1 MSFRTSSAAYFL
13 IFIPV
18 IFILSACSSDAPVPA
33 ESTRVSITSGELR
46 GKEHLVDTFAWFG
59 IPYAAPPVGDLR
71 WRAPRPALSWEGT
84 FDAFEYGSLCFQPP
98 NGSSGD
104 IAPRTERMMGSEDC
118 LSLNVYAPKNALNA
132 DEPLPVMFWIHGGAN
147 LTGSSQT
154 EEGAYLASSQNVVVV
169 SANYRLGLLG
179 WFRHAALRA
188 TAENE
193 ADASGNFAA
202 LDLIA
207 ALQWVQSNIKNFG
220 GDPSRVTIFG
230 ESAGGR
236 NTWTLVQS
244 PLAKG
249 LFHGAIVESGS
260 LRLTDPLKSEA
271 YDRTEIDYPVYKNNS
286 GELVAKLL
294 TDASLR
300 SELDTAKKLRNVSVD
315 DLYVAAEEPGSEGD
329 VGFISRPRVFLDGY
343 VLIDSPLELFKDPSR
358 YNAVPIITGTNRDEL
373 KMFMMFGDKWVDKR
387 LGFLPEAKNTEQYN
401 RAGAYDADYWRLT
414 SVDLPTEIITRH
426 GGAPVY
432 NYRFDYDDLIE
443 WPVDLPNLMGAAH
456 GLDMLFVFGTN
467 DKFPANWIMRN
478 KEARVELSDTMM
490 NYWGQFAHTGDP
502 GRGSD
507 ESAPRWHSWS
517 EEGDHLIL
525 LDTNA
530 DGGVRMIEDRM
541 TIDRLK
547 QRLLDDDFLDQ
558 EQKCEMYRKTFLT
571 SFSANFGFDM
581 DEYRQFGGASCPLIY
596 SVDERTI

>member
-1 MSFRTSSAAYFL
+1 
-13 IFIPV
+13 
-18 IFILSACSSDAPVPA
+18 
-33 ESTRVSITSGELR
+33 
-46 GKEHLVDTFAWFG
+46 
-59 IPYAAPPVGDLR
+59 
-71 WRAPRPALSWEGT
+71 
-84 FDAFEYGSLCFQPP
+84 
-98 NGSSGD
+98 
-104 IAPRTERMMGSEDC
+104 MGSEDC

-132 DEPLPVMFWIHGGAN
+132 DEPLPVMFWIHGGTN

-193 ADASGNFAA
+193 ADASGNFGA

-207 ALQWVQSNIKNFG
+207 ALQWVQSNIKTFG

-271 YDRTEIDYPVYKNNS
+271 YDKTKIDYPVYKNNS

-530 DGGVRMIEDRM
+530 DGGVRMIEDRL

-547 QRLLDDDFLDQ
+547 QRLLDDELLDH
-558 EQKCEMYRKTFLT
+558 EQRCEMYRKTFLT
-571 SFSANFGFDM
+571 GFSANFGFDM
-581 DEYRQFGGASCPLIY
+581 EEYRQFGGASCPLTY
-596 SVDERTI
+596 SLGERKI